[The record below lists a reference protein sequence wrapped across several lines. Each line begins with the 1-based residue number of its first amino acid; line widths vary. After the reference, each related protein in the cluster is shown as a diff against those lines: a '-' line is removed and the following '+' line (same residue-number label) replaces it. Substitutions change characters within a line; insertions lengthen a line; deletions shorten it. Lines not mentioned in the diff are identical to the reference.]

1 MTELLYFKLDRHR
14 VYFLTNSDGLID
26 NEYLNDILDDAI
38 KNVKAVVTMR
48 PPFYYAKKVNNNGN
62 GDRIDTYADLFGL
75 EITIRNEYGSFNS
88 VLLSNELTLLKSIKL
103 KMRSNLEGEPRE
115 HLFLKNIGHLIR

>member
-1 MTELLYFKLDRHR
+1 

-103 KMRSNLEGEPRE
+103 KMR
-115 HLFLKNIGHLIR
+115 